1 MRIRVVDAFT
11 DRAFAGNPAGVCVVE
26 RRPDAPWMQRVAAE
40 LNLSET
46 AFARAR
52 PHGDWDLRWFTPTVE
67 ADLCGHATLATAHA
81 LAEDEL
87 IDDVVRFH
95 TRAGVLTVRVGDEV
109 TLDFPAAARTEPAN
123 VDGVAQ
129 ALCVEPQEV
138 DWVPALREIL
148 AVLDG
153 SRTVRELRPDLAA
166 VSRLD
171 AIRGV
176 IVSACAASDEDVD
189 FVSRVFL
196 PSVGIPED
204 PVTGGAHTALAPF
217 WSRRLGRDELVGYQA
232 SVRGGLVRTRV
243 KDERVELTGRAVTAI
258 DGALV
263 ARC

>member
-1 MRIRVVDAFT
+1 MDAFT

-26 RRPDAPWMQRVAAE
+26 RWPDAPWMQRVAAE

-46 AFARAR
+46 AFARPR
-52 PHGDWDLRWFTPTVE
+52 PDGDWDLRWFTPTVE
-67 ADLCGHATLATAHA
+67 VDLCGHATLATAHA

-95 TRAGVLTVRVGDEV
+95 TRSGVLTVRVGDEV
-109 TLDFPAAARTEPAN
+109 TLDFPAAGRTEPAN

-138 DWVPALREIL
+138 HWVPALREIL

-153 SRTVRELRPDLAA
+153 SRTVRELRPDLPA
-166 VSRLD
+166 VSRLHG
-171 AIRGV
+171 IRT
-176 IVSACAASDEDVD
+176 
-189 FVSRVFL
+189 
-196 PSVGIPED
+196 P
-204 PVTGGAHTALAPF
+204 LAPL

-243 KDERVELTGRAVTAI
+243 KGERVELTGRAVTVI

>member
-1 MRIRVVDAFT
+1 VRIRVVDAFT

-26 RRPDAPWMQRVAAE
+26 RWPDAPWMQRIAAE

-46 AFARAR
+46 AFARPR
-52 PHGDWDLRWFTPTVE
+52 PDGDWDLRWFTPTVE
-67 ADLCGHATLATAHA
+67 VDLCGHATLATAHA

-95 TRAGVLTVRVGDEV
+95 TRSGVLTVRVGDDV

-123 VDGVAQ
+123 IDGLAQ
-129 ALCVEPQEV
+129 ALGVEPQEV
-138 DWVPALREIL
+138 YWVPALREIL
-148 AVLDG
+148 AVLDV
-153 SRTVRELRPDLAA
+153 SRTVRELQPDLPA
-166 VSRLD
+166 VRRLD
-171 AIRGV
+171 GIRGV
-176 IVSACAASDEDVD
+176 IVSACASGDEDVD

-204 PVTGGAHTALAPF
+204 PVTGGGHTALAPF
-217 WSRRLGRDELVGYQA
+217 WARRLGRDELVGYQA
-232 SVRGGLVRTRV
+232 SARGGLVRTRL
-243 KDERVELTGRAVTAI
+243 KNERVELTGRAVTVI

>member
-1 MRIRVVDAFT
+1 MDAFT

-26 RRPDAPWMQRVAAE
+26 RWPDAPWMQRVAAE

-46 AFARAR
+46 AFARPR
-52 PHGDWDLRWFTPTVE
+52 PDGDWDLRWFTPTVE

-138 DWVPALREIL
+138 HWVPALREIL

-153 SRTVRELRPDLAA
+153 SRTVRELRPDLPA

-171 AIRGV
+171 GIRGV
-176 IVSACAASDEDVD
+176 IVSACASYTCRSVVSHASFASVARAVRTRCRAP
-189 FVSRVFL
+189 FACVARLAMGSSRVSRV
-196 PSVGIPED
+196 IR
-204 PVTGGAHTALAPF
+204 A
-217 WSRRLGRDELVGYQA
+217 
-232 SVRGGLVRTRV
+232 RG
-243 KDERVELTGRAVTAI
+243 
-258 DGALV
+258 
-263 ARC
+263 

>member
-26 RRPDAPWMQRVAAE
+26 RWPDAPWMQRVAAE

-52 PHGDWDLRWFTPTVE
+52 PDGDWDLRWFTPTVE
-67 ADLCGHATLATAHA
+67 VDLCGHATLATAHA
-81 LAEDEL
+81 LAQDGV
-87 IDDVVRFH
+87 IDDVVGFH
-95 TRAGVLTVRVGDEV
+95 TRSGVLTVRVGDAI
-109 TLDFPAAARTEPAN
+109 TLDFPAAARTEPAD
-123 VDGVAQ
+123 VAGLAQ
-129 ALCVEPQEV
+129 ALGVEPQELH
-138 DWVPALREIL
+138 WVPALREIL
-148 AVLDG
+148 AVLDVP
-153 SRTVRELRPDLAA
+153 RTVRELRPDLPA

-171 AIRGV
+171 GIRGV
-176 IVSACAASDEDVD
+176 IVSACASGDEDVD

-232 SVRGGLVRTRV
+232 SARGGLVRTRV
-243 KDERVELTGRAVTAI
+243 KGERVELTGRAVTVI